1 VEEISVAMKHLLLA
15 MIPLS
20 EPEVLLALALLA
32 LLILGTRGKSLLAHG
47 AFAGLFLGYLASE
60 WERRSG
66 LGWSYFHRL
75 EYVQLGVIIGV
86 FLGGAI
92 RIYLNISTSAKL
104 EVHRSNSEQTRKTDP
119 FFWSTAFG
127 ITSVYLSMFA
137 LVIWELPFELSFA
150 LLMGTLLAGTLTG
163 LAISPLLLNRPKMGK
178 SLEVGMGIILLLGSG
193 LISIWKLIWPL
204 FS

>member
-1 VEEISVAMKHLLLA
+1 
-15 MIPLS
+15 
-20 EPEVLLALALLA
+20 
-32 LLILGTRGKSLLAHG
+32 
-47 AFAGLFLGYLASE
+47 
-60 WERRSG
+60 
-66 LGWSYFHRL
+66 
-75 EYVQLGVIIGV
+75 
-86 FLGGAI
+86 
-92 RIYLNISTSAKL
+92 
-104 EVHRSNSEQTRKTDP
+104 
-119 FFWSTAFG
+119 
-127 ITSVYLSMFA
+127 MFA